1 MFKKERIR
9 NNTNKED
16 IELCYRLD
24 LKEGF
29 VPKKE
34 KIYLLSRIEREKI
47 QKFVKD

>member
-9 NNTNKED
+9 NNANKED

-24 LKEGF
+24 LKKGF
-29 VPKKE
+29 VLKKE